1 MALVAELIDVGHVQQ
16 ARVLRSVRRMASHTS
31 FCPDSSVFVHKG
43 AARFGVALGADRI
56 LIGGGLDVVV
66 SECAVRVMAI
76 AAFDDALV
84 HLVVEG
90 HVERGFDF
98 GVATE
103 AEVRLRRFQ

>member
-31 FCPDSSVFVHKG
+31 FCPDSSVFVDKRTAG
-43 AARFGVALGADRI
+43 LGMALGADGI
-56 LIGGGLDVVV
+56 LVCSLDVVV

-90 HVERGFDF
+90 HVERGLDF